1 MKKTREIEKKCYNRE
16 ERMMSMA
23 KEIERK
29 FLVREN
35 WRPQGEGVKIAQGY
49 LSTVPERTVRVRLKD
64 DRGFLTIKGRNE
76 GISRLE
82 FEYEIPAADAE
93 ELLQLAEQPVL
104 EKTRYLE
111 KHGDFLWEID
121 VFAGVNDGLV
131 VAEIELP
138 TEDTV
143 FSPPCWLGEEVSGD
157 VRYYNANLIKMP
169 YSLWKN

>member
-1 MKKTREIEKKCYNRE
+1 MKKAREFEKKCYNRE
-16 ERMMSMA
+16 ERVMSMA

-35 WRPQGEGVKIAQGY
+35 WQPQNAGVDIAQGY
-49 LSTVPERTVRVRLKD
+49 LSTVPERTVRVRIKA
-64 DRGFLTIKGRNE
+64 DRAFLTIKGRNE
-76 GISRLE
+76 GISRPE
-82 FEYEIPAADAE
+82 FEYEIPVADAE

-104 EKTRYLE
+104 RKKRYLE
-111 KHGDFLWEID
+111 KHGGFLWEID
-121 VFAGVNDGLV
+121 VFAGANVGLV

-157 VRYYNANLIKMP
+157 VRYYNANLIKTP
-169 YSLWKN
+169 YSLWKK